1 MSDTAAL
8 KEMAQKLRR
17 HSLTSTSEAG
27 SGHPTTCMSCAEIMS
42 VLYFHEMRF
51 DPKNPKARN
60 VDEFILS
67 KGHGAPILWAAL
79 KEAGA
84 ISEDLNT
91 LRRIDSPL
99 EGHPTPNSPWV
110 RIATGSLG
118 QGLSAAV
125 GIAIAKRVDKLGSR
139 VYCVLGDSES
149 AEGSVWEAAELGAF
163 YKLDNLV
170 AILDANRLG
179 QSGPTMLQHNLDGYL
194 AKWVAFGWNAMS
206 IDGHNVDELKAALD
220 KARATKGKPTAII
233 ARTFKGRGVTFL
245 EDKENW
251 HGKPLK
257 KGDELNKALAEIGD
271 PKITIPVPTRFVDGS
286 VPSKNGSFSVDAP
299 ELAPNY
305 AAGAEVATREAFG
318 AALVK
323 LGKVN
328 PNVMALDAEVKNST
342 FTDKFKAAYPDR
354 FVDCYIAEQNM
365 AGVALGLASEG
376 KIPFASTFACFLT
389 RAFDQIRMAGIS
401 KPAHLV
407 FVGTHVGVS
416 IGEDGASQMGLEDIS
431 MFRSVIGSTVL
442 YPSDA
447 VSAERVTALA
457 AATPG
462 IVYLRMSRPKAKT
475 LYSAQEKFVVG
486 GSKTLRTSQK
496 DVATVV
502 AAGVTVNEAL
512 KAYDLLQKEGISIRV
527 IDAYSV
533 KPIDEA
539 TLRKSAG
546 ETKKL
551 ITVEDHQQAGGLGE
565 AVAALGLAPKMLC
578 VREVPRSGKPEELI
592 EWAGISAKAIVAAVK
607 A

>member
-1 MSDTAAL
+1 
-8 KEMAQKLRR
+8 
-17 HSLTSTSEAG
+17 
-27 SGHPTTCMSCAEIMS
+27 
-42 VLYFHEMRF
+42 
-51 DPKNPKARN
+51 
-60 VDEFILS
+60 
-67 KGHGAPILWAAL
+67 
-79 KEAGA
+79 
-84 ISEDLNT
+84 
-91 LRRIDSPL
+91 
-99 EGHPTPNSPWV
+99 
-110 RIATGSLG
+110 
-118 QGLSAAV
+118 
-125 GIAIAKRVDKLGSR
+125 
-139 VYCVLGDSES
+139 
-149 AEGSVWEAAELGAF
+149 
-163 YKLDNLV
+163 
-170 AILDANRLG
+170 
-179 QSGPTMLQHNLDGYL
+179 
-194 AKWVAFGWNAMS
+194 
-206 IDGHNVDELKAALD
+206 
-220 KARATKGKPTAII
+220 
-233 ARTFKGRGVTFL
+233 VTFL
-245 EDKENW
+245 EDKDNW

-271 PKITIPVPTRFVDGS
+271 PKISIPVPTRTVDGTA
-286 VPSKNGSFSVDAP
+286 PSRNGSFSVDAP
-299 ELAPNY
+299 ELTPNY

-328 PNVMALDAEVKNST
+328 PNVMGLDAEVKNST

-462 IVYLRMSRPKAKT
+462 IVYLRMSRPKTKT
-475 LYSAQEKFVVG
+475 LYTAQDKFVVG

-502 AAGVTVNEAL
+502 AAGITVAEAL

-578 VREVPRSGKPEELI
+578 VREVPRSGKPEELV